1 MVSLKPMTRQMCH
14 AFYQNFQNDP
24 AIGHYYEYVYTPEI
38 ADRYFDSNSV
48 ADRKL
53 FAIMVGDKIVGECKL
68 KNIDLR
74 KRECTMGIHLQNDLA
89 INSVTLL
96 MLALSVEKKFDIRF
110 ESVGPSQ
117 LQTLGDVCDYIETRL
132 GK

>member
-1 MVSLKPMTRQMCH
+1 MKMERKEMIAALAELLCRLR
-14 AFYQNFQNDP
+14 
-24 AIGHYYEYVYTPEI
+24 PELQL
-38 ADRYFDSNSV
+38 NEEN
-48 ADRKL
+48 L
-53 FAIMVGDKIVGECKL
+53 HE
-68 KNIDLR
+68 
-74 KRECTMGIHLQNDLA
+74 GIHLQNDLA

-110 ESVGPSQ
+110 ESVGPAQ